1 MSQPTVAV
9 IGAGFSGT
17 LLSLLLQSLCPAG
30 TRIVLIE
37 RSGRFGVGQAYSSD
51 NPNHLLNV
59 PAGRM
64 GAFPDLPLDF
74 LGWLRQQH
82 PNRLGG
88 ILPTENAFVPRRLYG
103 LYLQDLLDLALHQD
117 LSARL
122 ELLDDHVVRAR
133 EWVGG
138 VTLTTASGASLSA
151 DIVVLAIGNT
161 PPPPLHRDIAALNV
175 AGLWRSSPWE
185 PAAFAALDPQAP
197 VLLVGTGLTMVDAV
211 ISLLDAGHSGPI
223 YALSRH
229 GLLPRRHAAFPV
241 PPAALPPSLP
251 KDLAALTRWIRC
263 EVGSASQAGTAWQPV
278 IDSLRPVAQDIW
290 RGLSAGDRKRFL
302 RHMRTWWDVHR
313 HRMPPQIADRI
324 EAAKGAD
331 QLRVCAGRIVACNVD
346 GGQATVMF
354 RSRESGSL
362 ETLRAARVIDCTGS
376 GTDIT
381 QSADRLLQALM
392 VDRVARADPLRVGL
406 DVSAEGAVVSRAG
419 VASDRLFA
427 IGPLTKGANWE
438 NTAVPELRRQC
449 RDMAGM
455 LAARLVPVGQP
466 HGRASGRSEGASPV
480 SRQRAAG
487 EHNQAVVDLL
497 EKINLFPRPVL
508 RL

>member
-1 MSQPTVAV
+1 MSQPTIAV

-82 PNRLGG
+82 PSRLGG
-88 ILPTENAFVPRRLYG
+88 ILPTESAFVPRRLYG
-103 LYLQDLLDLALHQD
+103 IYLQDLLDRARHQ
-117 LSARL
+117 SHPTRL
-122 ELLDDHVVRAR
+122 EPLHDDVVGAR
-133 EWVGG
+133 EWVGS
-138 VTLTTASGASLSA
+138 VTLTMASGALLSA

-161 PPPPLHRDIAALNV
+161 PPPLHRDIAALNV
-175 AGLWRSSPWE
+175 AGIWRSSPWE
-185 PAAFAALDPQAP
+185 PAAFAALDPHAP

-229 GLLPRRHAAFPV
+229 GLLPRRHGAFPV

-251 KDLAALTRWIRC
+251 KDLAALTRWVRC
-263 EVGSASQAGTAWQPV
+263 EVAGASQAGTAWQPV

-290 RGLSAGDRKRFL
+290 RGLSSDDRDRFL
-302 RHMRTWWDVHR
+302 RHMSTWWNVHR

-324 EAAKGAD
+324 EAAQSSD
-331 QLRVCAGRIVACNVD
+331 QLRVCAGRIVGCTVD
-346 GGQATVMF
+346 GSQATVMF
-354 RSRESGSL
+354 RGRESGSL
-362 ETLRAARVIDCTGS
+362 EILRAARVIDCTGF
-376 GTDIT
+376 GTDVT
-381 QSADRLLQALM
+381 QSADRLLQALLIN
-392 VDRVARADPLRVGL
+392 RVARADPLRLGL
-406 DVSAEGAVVSRAG
+406 DVSTEGAVLSGAG
-419 VASDRLFA
+419 IASDRLFA
-427 IGPLTKGANWE
+427 IGPLTKGAVWE
-438 NTAVPELRRQC
+438 ITTVPELRGQC
-449 RDMAGM
+449 RDMARL
-455 LAARLVPVGQP
+455 LAARLVQLGRS
-466 HGRASGRSEGASPV
+466 HGRASGRSEGARPV
-480 SRQRAAG
+480 SAQRTAG
-487 EHNQAVVDLL
+487 EHNQA
-497 EKINLFPRPVL
+497 
-508 RL
+508 

>member
-1 MSQPTVAV
+1 
-9 IGAGFSGT
+9 
-17 LLSLLLQSLCPAG
+17 
-30 TRIVLIE
+30 
-37 RSGRFGVGQAYSSD
+37 
-51 NPNHLLNV
+51 
-59 PAGRM
+59 M
-64 GAFPDLPLDF
+64 GAYPDLPLDF
-74 LGWLRQQH
+74 LGWLQQQS
-82 PNRLGG
+82 PSRLGG
-88 ILPTENAFVPRRLYG
+88 ILPTESAFVPRRLYG
-103 LYLQDLLDLALHQD
+103 IYLQDLLDRARHQ
-117 LSARL
+117 SHPKRL

-138 VTLTTASGASLSA
+138 VTLTMASGASLSA

-161 PPPPLHRDIAALNV
+161 SPSPLHHDIAALNV

-185 PAAFAALDPQAP
+185 PAAFAALDPHEP

-241 PPAALPPSLP
+241 SPAALPMPMP
-251 KDLAALTRWIRC
+251 QGLAALTRWIRC
-263 EVGSASQAGTAWQPV
+263 EAACASKAGTAWQPV

-354 RSRESGSL
+354 RGRESGSL
-362 ETLRAARVIDCTGS
+362 EIMRAARVIDCTGS

-406 DVSAEGAVVSRAG
+406 DVSAEGAVVSRVG

-427 IGPLTKGANWE
+427 IGPLTKAAVWE
-438 NTAVPELRRQC
+438 ITSVPELRGQC
-449 RDMAGM
+449 RDMARL
-455 LAARLVPVGQP
+455 LAARLVQLGRS

-480 SRQRAAG
+480 SAERTAG
-487 EHNQAVVDLL
+487 EHDWATS
-497 EKINLFPRPVL
+497 EIW
-508 RL
+508 

>member
-74 LGWLRQQH
+74 LGWLRQQS
-82 PNRLGG
+82 PSRLGG

-103 LYLQDLLDLALHQD
+103 LYLQDLVDRARHQ
-117 LSARL
+117 SHPKRL

-138 VTLTTASGASLSA
+138 VTLTMASGASLSA

-161 PPPPLHRDIAALNV
+161 SPSPLHHDIAALNV

-185 PAAFAALDPQAP
+185 PAAFAALDPKAP
-197 VLLVGTGLTMVDAV
+197 VLLVGTGLTMVDAMV
-211 ISLLDAGHSGPI
+211 SLLDTGHSGPI

-241 PPAALPPSLP
+241 SPAALPMPMP
-251 KDLAALTRWIRC
+251 QGLAALTRWIRC
-263 EVGSASQAGTAWQPV
+263 EAACASKAGTAWQPV
-278 IDSLRPVAQDIW
+278 INSLRPVAQDIW
-290 RGLSAGDRKRFL
+290 RGLSVGDRKRFL

-354 RSRESGSL
+354 RGRESGSL

-406 DVSAEGAVVSRAG
+406 DVSAEGAVVSRVG

-427 IGPLTKGANWE
+427 IGPLTKAAVWE
-438 NTAVPELRRQC
+438 ITAVPELRGQC
-449 RDMAGM
+449 RDMARL
-455 LAARLVPVGQP
+455 LAARLVQLGRS

-480 SRQRAAG
+480 SAERTAG
-487 EHNQAVVDLL
+487 EHDWATS
-497 EKINLFPRPVL
+497 EIW
-508 RL
+508 